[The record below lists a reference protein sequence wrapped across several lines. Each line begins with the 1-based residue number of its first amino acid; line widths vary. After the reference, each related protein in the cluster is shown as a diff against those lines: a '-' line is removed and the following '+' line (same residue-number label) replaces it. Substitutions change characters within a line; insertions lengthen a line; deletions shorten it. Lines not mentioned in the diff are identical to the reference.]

1 MRQSHLMLSNAAVIW
16 MTQALQLVPQLVLV
30 PYLIGTIGDAGYG
43 VYALVWSLMVSIEQ
57 LQASLQQGV
66 VKYSAGFLARGC
78 VEEVNGVVSS
88 SFVYSIALAFVA
100 CACMLA
106 GAVFYKDPSGQIRSA
121 LAVVGVMVLFIA
133 PLTPYIAVI
142 QSRQRY
148 YVEAVIGTVSKYAS
162 LVAIVIWFS
171 MVKPS
176 VEAVIVIMAVALFLA
191 RLAQVP
197 IAYRLVPGLQN
208 RLGLCN
214 RKHLKLIVSFG
225 GMVVLI
231 GLCLTVNSA
240 GIRWL
245 MNSLA
250 STSFVAHLAIMLM
263 PSILLSQI
271 VTAATITV
279 MPATSA
285 YAATGNQQMLQE
297 LLIYSMR
304 YTMVLVLAALLIA
317 VLLMRN
323 VLNMWVGAEYVFL
336 TPYAL
341 LLFAGH
347 SFMLSTSAGHHM
359 LKGLGWL
366 WSTVFISMMG
376 LVVVPIGLMWGVFS
390 SRHNPYLAATAGL
403 VAGNVVYGYLQIM
416 FSSKAVHASLR
427 RILLRVYVQPLVVAA
442 ATALVAFGLAI
453 VFGFDSFLA
462 RALMSVLAVLLLFGG
477 CYALITTID
486 ERRQI
491 KAYISMAIDRF
502 G

>member
-1 MRQSHLMLSNAAVIW
+1 MSTTKKLW
-16 MTQALQLVPQLVLV
+16 
-30 PYLIGTIGDAGYG
+30 
-43 VYALVWSLMVSIEQ
+43 
-57 LQASLQQGV
+57 
-66 VKYSAGFLARGC
+66 
-78 VEEVNGVVSS
+78 
-88 SFVYSIALAFVA
+88 
-100 CACMLA
+100 
-106 GAVFYKDPSGQIRSA
+106 
-121 LAVVGVMVLFIA
+121 
-133 PLTPYIAVI
+133 
-142 QSRQRY
+142 
-148 YVEAVIGTVSKYAS
+148 
-162 LVAIVIWFS
+162 
-171 MVKPS
+171 
-176 VEAVIVIMAVALFLA
+176 
-191 RLAQVP
+191 
-197 IAYRLVPGLQN
+197 
-208 RLGLCN
+208 LG
-214 RKHLKLIVSFG
+214 
-225 GMVVLI
+225 
-231 GLCLTVNSA
+231 
-240 GIRWL
+240 
-245 MNSLA
+245 
-250 STSFVAHLAIMLM
+250 
-263 PSILLSQI
+263 
-271 VTAATITV
+271 
-279 MPATSA
+279 
-285 YAATGNQQMLQE
+285 
-297 LLIYSMR
+297 
-304 YTMVLVLAALLIA
+304 LAALLIA